1 MHPRGFIPFLIL
13 LLACGAI
20 DASLV
25 SADIVCP
32 DSSYAT
38 VQFTRTFT
46 GVYRPGQPRDVVTV
60 GPGGIETF
68 TEAGIIIRVYLKS
81 CSGAPIVGLPRQEVV
96 LFHPNLCLCP
106 GGNIADAAGLNPP
119 VSVQTAEEEKKQ

>member
-13 LLACGAI
+13 LLGCGAI
-20 DASLV
+20 DASQV

-60 GPGGIETF
+60 GPGGIDLERDDLAVLGEDDGIGQAHV
-68 TEAGIIIRVYLKS
+68 TEAHDGDLHPRSLTKS
-81 CSGAPIVGLPRQEVV
+81 ATCAISRPRQ
-96 LFHPNLCLCP
+96 PP
-106 GGNIADAAGLNPP
+106 GSTVEA
-119 VSVQTAEEEKKQ
+119 